1 MIGEVLIVVFIC
13 LLSAAAPAAEQ
24 QPGAAGFEKL
34 KTLAGD
40 WEGTYQWTGARTDS
54 GSVKAAYYLTGNES
68 ALVEN
73 LTMGS
78 VLAMTSVY
86 HLDGADLRM
95 THYCAARN
103 QPRLRAN
110 RVDVAGGAIDF
121 AFVDATNLPSADTPH
136 VHGVEIRWI
145 DAGHVTIR
153 FLFDAGAKR
162 SQELL
167 DLTRVGAAAV
177 APPKAA

>member
-1 MIGEVLIVVFIC
+1 MLGKLPIFAFVC
-13 LLSAAAPAAEQ
+13 LLSAGAEQ
-24 QPGAAGFEKL
+24 QSGTAAFDKL
-34 KTLAGD
+34 KTLAGE
-40 WEGTYQWTGARTDS
+40 WEGSFEWTGARNDS
-54 GSVKAAYYLTGNES
+54 GSVKASYYLTGNES

-103 QPRLRAN
+103 QPRLRAQRIDLAN
-110 RVDVAGGAIDF
+110 GALDF
-121 AFVDATNLPSADTPH
+121 TFVDATNLPSPDTPH
-136 VHGVEIRWI
+136 VTGVEIRWI
-145 DAGHVTIR
+145 DAGHITIR

-167 DLTRVGAAAV
+167 DLRRSGAMRN
-177 APPKAA
+177 